1 MGGIL
6 LVITKITTKLE
17 TTFPQKIEGLV
28 TDILKIV
35 LQQPNGGKKS
45 AIFFE
50 IINYLKD
57 KVQA

>member
-1 MGGIL
+1 M
-6 LVITKITTKLE
+6 KLE
-17 TTFPQKIEGLV
+17 TNFTKKIEGLV

-35 LQQPNGGKKS
+35 LQQPNGRKKS
-45 AIFFE
+45 ATFFE